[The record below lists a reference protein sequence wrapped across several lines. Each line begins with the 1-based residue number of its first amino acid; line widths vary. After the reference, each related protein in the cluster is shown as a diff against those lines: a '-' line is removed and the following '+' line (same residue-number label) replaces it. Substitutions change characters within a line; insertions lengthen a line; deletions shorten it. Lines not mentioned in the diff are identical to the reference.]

1 LASEKLAVF
10 VSYKSKQ
17 APASMA
23 RQSTH
28 RSIRLVETYIYC
40 RLQKDYASW
49 RSDNTNKKKT
59 FQEENNSD
67 SGGKY

>member
-1 LASEKLAVF
+1 
-10 VSYKSKQ
+10 
-17 APASMA
+17 MA

-28 RSIRLVETYIYC
+28 KSIRLVETYIYC